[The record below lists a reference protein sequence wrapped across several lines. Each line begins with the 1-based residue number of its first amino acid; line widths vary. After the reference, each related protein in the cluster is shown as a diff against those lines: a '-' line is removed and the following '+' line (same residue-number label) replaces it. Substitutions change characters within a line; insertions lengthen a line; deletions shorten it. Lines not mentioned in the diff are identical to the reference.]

1 MNEED
6 LKSYR
11 DNIKTAYLMTEYDRL
26 SQEILNN
33 EELVQSDESMA
44 ELASEEI
51 KGLESQR
58 ADLLKKIIEIAEEE
72 KGKPE
77 EIKKM
82 VLEIRAGAGGEESAI
97 FAADLSEMYRLY
109 CESKGWSFSLTD
121 SSISEMGGYKEAVF
135 EISGKGAYEDLK
147 FEMGVHRVQRIP
159 ATEKQGR
166 VHTSTAS
173 VAVLPLKEYEDIKIS
188 PADLEIT
195 TTRSGGAGGQNVNKV
210 ETAVRIVHKP
220 SGLVVKSTAERTQQR
235 NKEKAMSILVAKLAM
250 EKEAKEASEL
260 SAERKSQIG
269 TADRS
274 EKIRTY
280 NILQDRITDHR
291 IKQSWHGIEKI
302 MKGQLGPVIETLREK
317 MNSEGGFEQGGGESD
332 ED

>member
-11 DNIKTAYLMTEYDRL
+11 ENSKTAYLMTEYDRL
-26 SQEILNN
+26 FQEISNN
-33 EELVQSDESMA
+33 QELAQSDPGMA
-44 ELASEEI
+44 ELALEEI
-51 KGLESQR
+51 KGLEGQR
-58 ADLLKKIIEIAEEE
+58 ADLLKKIMEIVEEE
-72 KGKPE
+72 KSTPE
-77 EIKKM
+77 EIKKL
-82 VLEIRAGAGGEESAI
+82 VLEVRAGAGGEESAI
-97 FAADLSEMYRLY
+97 FAYDLAEMYRLY
-109 CESKGWSFSLTD
+109 CENQGWSFTLTD
-121 SSISEMGGYKEAVF
+121 ESPSEMGGYKEAVF
-135 EISGKGAYEDLK
+135 EISGKGAYDDLK
-147 FEMGVHRVQRIP
+147 YEMGVHRVQRIP

-173 VAVLPLKEYEDIKIS
+173 VAILPLREYADIKIS

-220 SGLVVKSTAERTQQR
+220 SGIVVKSTAERTQLR
-235 NKEKAMSILVAKLAM
+235 NKDKAMSILVAKLALA
-250 EKEAKEASEL
+250 KEAKEASEL

-269 TADRS
+269 TGDRS

-317 MNSEGGFEQGGGESD
+317 MANGGELLES
-332 ED
+332 EDDDKD